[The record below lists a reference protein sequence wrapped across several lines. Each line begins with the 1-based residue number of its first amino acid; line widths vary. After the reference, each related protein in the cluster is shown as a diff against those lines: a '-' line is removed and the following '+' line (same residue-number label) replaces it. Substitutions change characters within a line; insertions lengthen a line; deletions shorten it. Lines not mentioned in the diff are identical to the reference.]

1 MRIAIP
7 IDKDEGLSSK
17 IVNHFGRCL
26 SFLIVDENTNILDV
40 LPNDSIHNK
49 GTMLP
54 PEFLKKHQ
62 VEIVLCQSLGPKA
75 LQNCKELDIHVYL
88 DPSSNTSLEIL
99 QKYLNKQLQ
108 EADMDQTC
116 KEHHK

>member
-7 IDKDEGLSSK
+7 IDKDEGLQSK

-26 SFLIVDENTNILDV
+26 YFLIVDENMNILET

-54 PEFLKKHQ
+54 PEFLKGHQ
-62 VEIVLCQSLGPKA
+62 IEIILCQSLGPKA
-75 LQNCKELDIHVYL
+75 LQKSIEQNIHVYV
-88 DPSSNTSLEIL
+88 DPFSNTALEIL
-99 QKYLNKQLQ
+99 QKYKNKQLHK
-108 EADMDQTC
+108 ANMDQTC
-116 KEHHK
+116 KEHHQ